1 MAGELFNSL
10 MLNAVDEIIR
20 RDPEYLSKQPVRTGR
35 AAPDSSSRTQK
46 QFAGA
51 QALVER
57 CMEFLRRANIPFDD
71 TAVEADDMWQLLMAS
86 ATDAEAVERGVVSL
100 APSVSPKR
108 PIEHVLR
115 DDYKERKSSS
125 GARYFIRCRGRQ
137 PLVLISASGIPAA
150 LWVHLLADE
159 TDHFRILLCESRA
172 SDLFAGGLHTEA
184 TAEMDAADAALA
196 VQQEGFDK
204 VDVLAWCNGHLAAI
218 ELTEKIAIDS
228 IVFLSP
234 SFFTCDAT
242 SATVYARKILGLLDV
257 VRREPQMTSAL
268 CKYTLAQ
275 VNASVEDPSR
285 SGLHVWSLPDR
296 SRVFEIASPMSTTP
310 SLTRYAS
317 RVASDAAYPLR
328 QKLAQL
334 TNRLMVITG
343 NDDHI
348 ASDVTATELLADT
361 RVKHTR
367 IRMAAAGHYIQDLQ
381 YRYLRTLLE
390 SFLVERSE
398 PRPLARIAVV
408 TSATESIRP
417 PTPVYAP

>member
-20 RDPEYLSKQPVRTGR
+20 RDPEYLSRQPVRTGR
-35 AAPDSSSRTQK
+35 AAPDDSSHTQK

-51 QALVER
+51 QALGER

-71 TAVEADDMWQLLMAS
+71 TAVEADDVWQLLMAS
-86 ATDAEAVERGVVSL
+86 ATDAEAAERGAVSL
-100 APSVSPKR
+100 APSVSLKK

-125 GARYFIRCRGRQ
+125 GARYFVRCRGRQ
-137 PLVLISASGIPAA
+137 PLVLINASGIPAA
-150 LWVHLLADE
+150 VWIHLLADE
-159 TDHFRILLCESRA
+159 SDHFRILLCESRA
-172 SDLFAGGLHTEA
+172 SDLLAGGLLTDA

-218 ELTEKIAIDS
+218 ELTEKIAVDS
-228 IVFLSP
+228 VVLLSP
-234 SFFTCDAT
+234 SLFTCDAR

-257 VRREPQMTSAL
+257 VRREPHMTSAL

-275 VNASVEDPSR
+275 VNASAEDPSK
-285 SGLHVWSLPDR
+285 SEFPIWSLPDR
-296 SRVFEIASPMSTTP
+296 SRVLEIASPMSTAP

-317 RVASDAAYPLR
+317 RVASDATYPLR
-328 QKLAQL
+328 QKLAKL

-348 ASDVTATELLADT
+348 AGDVTATELLAST
-361 RVKHTR
+361 RVKNTR

-390 SFLVERSE
+390 SFLVDRSE

-408 TSATESIRP
+408 TSAT
-417 PTPVYAP
+417 